1 MSAEGVLHHL
11 VSTSLLPHSHRA
23 VYLHPATGPSAAQ
36 ALSHTW
42 PPAPSQEPVATM
54 LYPRAGLAKTNRFDL
69 HGLPCP
75 LGEHRPG
82 RDNKIIFMRK
92 SIIYSSTCTLTFWE
106 LWTAKTLPGSLC
118 NLYSLGLSGKGNTHP
133 HTYMHVHGH
142 TYTHMYLYAC
152 MHTKC
157 LLGVC

>member
-11 VSTSLLPHSHRA
+11 GFYLTAPRQPPRSVPSPCHRSLCSSGAPHS
-23 VYLHPATGPSAAQ
+23 
-36 ALSHTW
+36 W
-42 PPAPSQEPVATM
+42 PPAPRQEPGATM
-54 LYPRAGLAKTNRFDL
+54 LYARAGLAKTNRLEL

-82 RDNKIIFMRK
+82 RDNKRIFMRK

-106 LWTAKTLPGSLC
+106 LCTAKALPGSLC
-118 NLYSLGLSGKGNTHP
+118 NSYSLGLSGQGSTHP